1 MIESTGYTPNFIV
14 FGRELRA
21 PLDVVLDLPQ
31 NKDGAIHT
39 YVSELDERLRYAYRS
54 VKAHLGRAA
63 NRAKRHYDLRVKRSR
78 YEIGEWVSYYN
89 PRYFRGREDKWSR
102 KFSGPFLVI
111 EVLPPVNLKLQRSPS
126 AKPFIVHYDRV
137 KSWEGEVPKSWIRNV
152 PEHEEF
158 DMLDPLPSLDIEAPV
173 TTEQAEDL
181 PVDADAV
188 ISNRESEAGDETGNV
203 TEIDRDQPVEVDE
216 CADRANEAQS
226 VGESA

>member
-1 MIESTGYTPNFIV
+1 MLCLTC
-14 FGRELRA
+14 LRTEMEPWSYDA
-21 PLDVVLDLPQ
+21 
-31 NKDGAIHT
+31 
-39 YVSELDERLRYAYRS
+39 YVSELDKRLRYAYRA

-63 NRAKRHYDLRVKRSR
+63 NRAKLHYDLRVKRSR

-137 KSWEGEVPKSWIRNV
+137 KFWEGEVPKSWLRNV

-158 DMLDPLPSLDIEAPV
+158 DILDLLLSLDIEASV
-173 TTEQAEDL
+173 ATEQAQDL

-188 ISNRESEAGDETGNV
+188 ISNKESEAGDETGNV
-203 TEIDRDQPVEVDE
+203 TEIDRDQPVKVDE
-216 CADRANEAQS
+216 CVDRASEAQS
-226 VGESA
+226 VEVRPKRVHRRPAYLEDYYGQ